1 MDNDLIYDTFLFC
14 SNKKFTLSVAQSSDL
29 KIIYEETE
37 FFDIQTDSIELKKL
51 EAFLDNNIYKVEKK
65 INSFINDIYL
75 ILDIK
80 DFNTIQ
86 ISIKNNNNENAL
98 SFSSLSY
105 SLNEAKKL
113 CFKNSNDEKIIH
125 MVIDNYQIDKKDY
138 SSLPK
143 NIKCNNFS
151 LDLRFICL
159 PDLLVKDLEKILRK
173 YQISIK
179 QILNNSY
186 IESLFKNNNKNL
198 FQKVKEV
205 ADGFN
210 ENEVKLEKKI

>member
-1 MDNDLIYDTFLFC
+1 
-14 SNKKFTLSVAQSSDL
+14 
-29 KIIYEETE
+29 
-37 FFDIQTDSIELKKL
+37 
-51 EAFLDNNIYKVEKK
+51 
-65 INSFINDIYL
+65 
-75 ILDIK
+75 
-80 DFNTIQ
+80 
-86 ISIKNNNNENAL
+86 
-98 SFSSLSY
+98 
-105 SLNEAKKL
+105 
-113 CFKNSNDEKIIH
+113 

-210 ENEVKLEKKI
+210 ENEVKLEKKIDKNLGFFERFFNYFS

>member
-1 MDNDLIYDTFLFC
+1 
-14 SNKKFTLSVAQSSDL
+14 
-29 KIIYEETE
+29 
-37 FFDIQTDSIELKKL
+37 
-51 EAFLDNNIYKVEKK
+51 
-65 INSFINDIYL
+65 
-75 ILDIK
+75 
-80 DFNTIQ
+80 
-86 ISIKNNNNENAL
+86 
-98 SFSSLSY
+98 
-105 SLNEAKKL
+105 
-113 CFKNSNDEKIIH
+113 

-138 SSLPK
+138 SNLPK

-210 ENEVKLEKKI
+210 ENEVKLEKKLIKTLVFLKDFSIILVKTVVSSNICCFCFFTLKS